1 MTTGKSTSFLT
12 LAGELRSVVDRAARE
27 NECFELFIARCDPK
41 DVGSLPLQ
49 LAESRR
55 AAERLGELYTLL
67 RDLMPFEDEV
77 RAFAACG
84 ALRDVNGSAPASAT
98 VIIDRDLSVLEGGH
112 PAVA

>member
-1 MTTGKSTSFLT
+1 MTTDKPTSFLT

-27 NECFELFIARCDPK
+27 NECFEVFIARCDPK

-55 AAERLGELYTLL
+55 AAVRLGELYTLL

-84 ALRDVNGSAPASAT
+84 AVRDVGSAPASAT
-98 VIIDRDLSVLEGGH
+98 VIVDRDSSVLEGGRS
-112 PAVA
+112 AVV